1 MAFKLSQIFV
11 KSEFFRKILANRKPN
26 AVLVRFRKAGKPD
39 QQLKEV
45 SHEEMVHA
53 RKKMLVLGLSSECS
67 RICCVHISSARK
79 IVGVDVVHPAW
90 VL

>member
-1 MAFKLSQIFV
+1 MAFKSSQIFV

-26 AVLVRFRKAGKPD
+26 AVLVRFRKAVKPD

-45 SHEEMVHA
+45 RHEEMVRV
-53 RKKMLVLGLSSECS
+53 RKKMFVLGMSSECS
-67 RICCVHISSARK
+67 RICCVHISLARK
-79 IVGVDVVHPAW
+79 ILGVDIVHPAW

>member
-1 MAFKLSQIFV
+1 MAFKLSQNFV
-11 KSEFFRKILANRKPN
+11 KSEFLRKILANRKPN
-26 AVLVRFRKAGKPD
+26 AVLVRFRKAVKPD

-45 SHEEMVHA
+45 RHEEMVHA

-67 RICCVHISSARK
+67 RICCVHISFARK
-79 IVGVDVVHPAW
+79 IVGVDIVHSAW